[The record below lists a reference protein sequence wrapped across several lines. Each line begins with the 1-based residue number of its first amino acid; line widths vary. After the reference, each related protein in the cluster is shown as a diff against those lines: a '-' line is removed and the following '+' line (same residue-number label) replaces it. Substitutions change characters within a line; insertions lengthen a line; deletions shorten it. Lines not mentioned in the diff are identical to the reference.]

1 MAGAL
6 LLAIGTGA
14 MLEIASPSPA
24 SAAPASEGFASY
36 ASTFGVY
43 VQSSLSANI
52 TQPGQVAPGAAY
64 TMSVGSNTQT
74 VATSLSGFAIGY
86 TTNIKAI
93 FPVPSGAMYEPGT
106 LSTGLRWTFV
116 DKGVTTHGPFT
127 LVYCTGPSSSCNASP
142 HSGTFLGPNSPPYF
156 ETTTGSTHFAG
167 GGTLTLPAW
176 SASFKATGE
185 AGTSIQP
192 TVSEYDYTDNVEG
205 LGVLTAIGYPAGQFV
220 APASTA
226 PPYLFQPLATTS
238 IGQRTGYWLVASDG
252 GIFAYGNAPFEGS
265 AGSITLNKPVVGM
278 ASTPNERGYWLAA
291 SDGGVFAYGDAAFY
305 GSAGGRA
312 LNKPVVGMA
321 ANPEGGGYWLV
332 ASDGGVFSY
341 GDATFYGSTGGT
353 VLNQP
358 IVGMASTPN
367 GGGYW
372 LVAADGGVFS
382 YGDATFYGSTGGTVL
397 NQPIVGMASTPN
409 GGGYW
414 LVAADGGVFSYGDAT
429 FYGSMGGSHLNQ
441 PIVGMA
447 STPDGGGYWLVAADG
462 GVFSFGDAAF
472 YGSAG
477 DLALNKPIVGMAR
490 NPGGDGYWLVASDGG
505 VFSYGSAPFYGSAG
519 ALALNKPVVGAAA
532 G

>member
-6 LLAIGTGA
+6 LLAIGTVA
-14 MLEIASPSPA
+14 MLEIAVPFPA
-24 SAAPASEGFASY
+24 SAAPVSEGFASY
-36 ASTFGVY
+36 TPTFGVY

-52 TQPGQVAPGAAY
+52 TQPGEVAPGAAY
-64 TMSVGSNTQT
+64 TMSVGSNTET

-93 FPVPSGAMYEPGT
+93 LPVPSGATYKPGT
-106 LSTGLRWTFV
+106 LSTGLTWTFV

-127 LVYCTGPSSSCNASP
+127 LVYCTGASSSCNASP
-142 HSGTFLGPNSPPYF
+142 HSGTFLGANSPPYF

-176 SASFKATGE
+176 SASFKATGA

-192 TVSEYDYTDNVEG
+192 TVSEYDYTDDVES

-220 APASTA
+220 PPASSA

-238 IGQRTGYWLVASDG
+238 IGGKAGYWLVASDG
-252 GIFAYGNAPFEGS
+252 GIFSYGSAPFEGS

-278 ASTPNERGYWLAA
+278 ASTPNARGYWLVA
-291 SDGGVFAYGDAAFY
+291 SDGGVFSYGDAAFY
-305 GSAGGRA
+305 GSAGGLS

-332 ASDGGVFSY
+332 S
-341 GDATFYGSTGGT
+341 
-353 VLNQP
+353 
-358 IVGMASTPN
+358 
-367 GGGYW
+367 
-372 LVAADGGVFS
+372 
-382 YGDATFYGSTGGTVL
+382 
-397 NQPIVGMASTPN
+397 
-409 GGGYW
+409 
-414 LVAADGGVFSYGDAT
+414 ADGGVFSYGDAT

-447 STPDGGGYWLVAADG
+447 STPNGGGYWLVSADG